1 MMSDLTDVFAG
12 AIAALS
18 LVAALF
24 FLRFWR
30 SSRDKFFLW
39 FAISFGIEGMNR
51 LAMGFMRQANEDTP
65 VHYVVR
71 LVSYLLIL
79 YAIVEKNYFRR
90 H

>member
-1 MMSDLTDVFAG
+1 MNELADVISG

-18 LVAALF
+18 LVSALF

-39 FAISFGIEGMNR
+39 FAISFGVEGLNR
-51 LAMGFMRQANEDTP
+51 MAMAVTRQANEDTP

-71 LVSYLLIL
+71 LVSYLVIL

>member
-1 MMSDLTDVFAG
+1 MMNEQADVISG

-39 FAISFGIEGMNR
+39 FAISFGIEGLNR
-51 LAMGFMRQANEDTP
+51 MAMAIMRQANEDTP

-79 YAIVEKNYFRR
+79 YAIVEKNFRR

>member
-1 MMSDLTDVFAG
+1 MNELADVISG

-39 FAISFGIEGMNR
+39 FAISFGIEGLNR
-51 LAMGFMRQANEDTP
+51 MAMAVTRQANEDTP

-71 LVSYLLIL
+71 LLSYLVIL

>member
-1 MMSDLTDVFAG
+1 MNDLGDVISG

-18 LVAALF
+18 LVGALF

-39 FAISFGIEGMNR
+39 FAISFGIEGLNR
-51 LAMGFMRQANEDTP
+51 MVMGITRQSNEDTP
-65 VHYVVR
+65 LHYVIR
-71 LVSYLLIL
+71 LLSYLLIL

>member
-1 MMSDLTDVFAG
+1 MSELGDVISG

-30 SSRDKFFLW
+30 SSRDTFFLW
-39 FAISFGIEGMNR
+39 FAISFGIEGLNR
-51 LAMGFMRQANEDTP
+51 MAMAIMRQANEDTP

>member
-1 MMSDLTDVFAG
+1 MNEQADVISG

-30 SSRDKFFLW
+30 SSRDTFFLW
-39 FAISFGIEGMNR
+39 FAISFGIEGLNR
-51 LAMGFMRQANEDTP
+51 MAMAVTRQANEDTP

>member
-1 MMSDLTDVFAG
+1 MNDLADVISG

-39 FAISFGIEGMNR
+39 FAISFGIEGLNR
-51 LAMGFMRQANEDTP
+51 MAMAITRQANEDTP

>member
-1 MMSDLTDVFAG
+1 MNEQADVISG

-39 FAISFGIEGMNR
+39 FAISFGIEGLNR
-51 LAMGFMRQANEDTP
+51 MAMAITRQANEDTP

-71 LVSYLLIL
+71 LLSYLVIL

>member
-1 MMSDLTDVFAG
+1 MSELGDVISG

-39 FAISFGIEGMNR
+39 FAISFGIEGLNR
-51 LAMGFMRQANEDTP
+51 MAMAITRQANEDTP

-71 LVSYLLIL
+71 LVSYLVIL

>member
-1 MMSDLTDVFAG
+1 MNELADVISG

-39 FAISFGIEGMNR
+39 FAISFGVEGLNR
-51 LAMGFMRQANEDTP
+51 MAMAVTRQANEDTP

-71 LVSYLLIL
+71 LVSYLVIL

>member
-1 MMSDLTDVFAG
+1 MNDFADVISG

-39 FAISFGIEGMNR
+39 FAISFGIEGLNR
-51 LAMGFMRQANEDTP
+51 LAMALMRQANEDTP
-65 VHYVVR
+65 VHYAVR
-71 LVSYLLIL
+71 LLSYLLIL
-79 YAIVEKNYFRR
+79 YAIVSKNYFRR

>member
-1 MMSDLTDVFAG
+1 MNELADVISG

-30 SSRDKFFLW
+30 SSRDTFFLW
-39 FAISFGIEGMNR
+39 FAISFGIEGLNR
-51 LAMGFMRQANEDTP
+51 MAMAVTRQANEDTP

>member
-1 MMSDLTDVFAG
+1 MNEQADVISG

-39 FAISFGIEGMNR
+39 FAISFGIEGLNR
-51 LAMGFMRQANEDTP
+51 MAMAITRQANEDTP

-71 LVSYLLIL
+71 LVSYLVIL

>member
-1 MMSDLTDVFAG
+1 MSDLADVFAG

-51 LAMGFMRQANEDTP
+51 LAMGLTRQANEDTP